1 MTAVE
6 RRQAKLAI
14 GHKRY
19 NRHILLS
26 SFVIY
31 IKVTRKTQIPFKIF
45 KKYLDVLGLHQLI
58 MNPKGPKT

>member
-1 MTAVE
+1 MFLKDTYWYMTVVE

-14 GHKRY
+14 GHKRR

-31 IKVTRKTQIPFKIF
+31 IKVSKKTQMPYTIF
-45 KKYLDVLGLHQLI
+45 KKYMDVRSLYQL
-58 MNPKGPKT
+58 